1 MNRLLLSSLT
11 LAALLP
17 ATSVALAADAPVKD
31 PWTQKALAGKDLWIT
46 MKTSEGD
53 IVLKLYSKEAPK
65 TVANFVGLATGERQ
79 WKDPRTGKMMTNAR
93 AYDDTIFH
101 RVIKSFMI
109 QGGDP
114 SGTGTG
120 DPGYTFADET
130 SNGKKFDKV
139 GLLAMANRGPGTN
152 GMQWFI
158 TVSTPQH
165 LTGKHTIFGEVLVG
179 YDVVEK
185 ISKVPSGAEG
195 RDRPNTPVV
204 LKTVV
209 VTDKAPKGV
218 KSTAPVTPQ

>member
-1 MNRLLLSSLT
+1 MNRLLLPSLT
-11 LAALLP
+11 LVALLP
-17 ATSVALAADAPVKD
+17 ATAVALAGDAPTKD
-31 PWTQKALAGKDLWIT
+31 PWTQKALAGKDLWVT

-53 IVLKLYSKEAPK
+53 IVLKLFSKEAPK
-65 TVANFVGLATGERQ
+65 TVANFVGLATGEKQ
-79 WKDPRTGKMMTNAR
+79 WKDPRNSKMSTAR
-93 AYDDTIFH
+93 AYDETIFH
-101 RVIKSFMI
+101 RVIKGFMI

-139 GLLAMANRGPGTN
+139 GLLAMANRGPATN

-158 TVSTPQH
+158 TVSTPHH
-165 LTGKHTIFGEVLVG
+165 LDGKHTIFGEVVTG

-185 ISKVPSGAEG
+185 ISKVPSGAAG

-204 LKTVV
+204 LKSLV
-209 VTDKAPKGV
+209 VTDKAPKAA
-218 KSTAPVTPQ
+218 KPVTPQ

>member
-1 MNRLLLSSLT
+1 MKHLLLSSVV

-17 ATSVALAADAPVKD
+17 VVPAVAADASKQTWSD
-31 PWTQKALAGKDLWIT
+31 KALAGKDLWVT

-53 IVLKLYSKEAPK
+53 IVIHLFSKEAPK
-65 TVANFVGLATGERQ
+65 TVANFVGLASGEKEWR
-79 WKDPRTGKMMTNAR
+79 DPRTGKVSTAR
-93 AYDDTIFH
+93 AYDQTIFH
-101 RVIKSFMI
+101 RVIAGFMI

-158 TVSTPQH
+158 TVSTPNY
-165 LTGKHTIFGEVLVG
+165 LDGKHTIFGEVVSG
-179 YDVVEK
+179 YNVVEK
-185 ISKVPSGAEG
+185 ISKVPTGADS
-195 RDRPNTPVV
+195 RDRPNTSVV
-204 LKTVV
+204 LKSLQIS
-209 VTDKAPKGV
+209 DKPPKSG
-218 KSTAPVTPQ
+218 K